1 MRFEK
6 IVWLQSNAEINLSSQ
21 KRISHHST
29 KYIIIQEHHHTLYQ
43 ICRKVKLLSL
53 LEIYS
58 ALEYSKK
65 PTKMQKGDL
74 KNTLTYTIILL
85 SQKIFKQI
93 TDVLSNRYMMSSKE
107 CFKHRFSY

>member
-6 IVWLQSNAEINLSSQ
+6 IVWLQSNTEINLSSQ

-29 KYIIIQEHHHTLYQ
+29 KYIILQEHHHTLYQ

-65 PTKMQKGDL
+65 PTKMQKGYL
-74 KNTLTYTIILL
+74 KNTHIYYYIIVTEN
-85 SQKIFKQI
+85 I
-93 TDVLSNRYMMSSKE
+93 
-107 CFKHRFSY
+107 